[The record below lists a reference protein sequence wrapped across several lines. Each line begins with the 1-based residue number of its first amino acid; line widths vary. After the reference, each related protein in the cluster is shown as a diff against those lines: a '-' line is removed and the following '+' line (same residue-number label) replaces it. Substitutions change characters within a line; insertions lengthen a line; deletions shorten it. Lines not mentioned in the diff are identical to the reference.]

1 MRILEGI
8 VLFLC
13 VVAIGFLYWACW
25 GTISDKVHDKIDN
38 KNDSTVTTPS
48 DSDEKTDAEKALENS
63 GIDIEIGRI

>member
-1 MRILEGI
+1 MRVLEGI

-13 VVAIGFLYWACW
+13 VVAIAFLYWACW

-48 DSDEKTDAEKALENS
+48 DSEKTDAEQALEDS